1 MLTTA
6 GENRRRELYTLELHI
21 VMSIEGTYR

>member
-6 GENRRRELYTLELHI
+6 GEHRRRKPDTLELHI